1 MASEGSVALRGRYRD
16 DNSGPVARP
25 RQEAMTKQEMGY
37 LAVERMYE
45 CSKHRH
51 GALL

>member
-1 MASEGSVALRGRYRD
+1 MASEGSVALKGYTD
-16 DNSGPVARP
+16 DNLGPVVRP

-45 CSKHRH
+45 CSKQKH
-51 GALL
+51 GVLL